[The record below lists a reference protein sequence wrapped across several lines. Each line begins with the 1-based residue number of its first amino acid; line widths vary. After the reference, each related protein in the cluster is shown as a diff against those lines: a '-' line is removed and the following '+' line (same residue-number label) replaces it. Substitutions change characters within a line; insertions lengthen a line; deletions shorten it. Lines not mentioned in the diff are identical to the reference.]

1 MGRSGAGTEDAA
13 GGVIDETPGVI
24 AEPDRIDAWMEVAR
38 TGDRFV
44 YASRQFLPTGCR
56 AGKHMRQLAERGLV
70 TLSQARSTLNAD
82 FFNYVAQRTAK
93 PTALT
98 RPTRTMLAL
107 AEPALSQDE
116 AAITDA
122 LLPVLSRFAHH
133 GRPCPTDR
141 QLAARAKLTPEQV
154 RDGLVA
160 MAAAHLIRIQKVS
173 APTQRRIIIV
183 ATGQITGIAA

>member
-1 MGRSGAGTEDAA
+1 M
-13 GGVIDETPGVI
+13 IDETPGVI

-56 AGKHMRQLAERGLV
+56 AGKHMRLLAERGLV

-107 AEPALSQDE
+107 AKPALSQDE

-141 QLAARAKLTPEQV
+141 QLAARAKLTPDQV